1 MRRWRRGSNRSELQK
16 RNGRDLL
23 GCRPFSAENE
33 HTGSFSGR
41 YEPLDHIRVT
51 ARSRPFC
58 SVSLFRKRQVLLRLL
73 KESNEMNRINWKV
86 RFKNKV
92 WLGSFLSLI
101 VGFVYSML
109 ALFDVY
115 PEVTQNHI
123 VQLVNQVLTFLGL
136 IGVIVDPTTA
146 GLGDSERALEYT
158 EPWDDNR

>member
-1 MRRWRRGSNRSELQK
+1 MAKINWRV
-16 RNGRDLL
+16 
-23 GCRPFSAENE
+23 
-33 HTGSFSGR
+33 
-41 YEPLDHIRVT
+41 I
-51 ARSRPFC
+51 
-58 SVSLFRKRQVLLRLL
+58 FR
-73 KESNEMNRINWKV
+73 NRI
-86 RFKNKV
+86 

-146 GLGDSERALEYT
+146 GIGDSERALQYE
-158 EPWDDNR
+158 EPWVDDK